1 MGLKPQERVNI
12 DVINGETW
20 EISAE
25 AVREFIGDRLLLAV
39 NEGAEEE
46 MKQIEKLIQNT
57 PAWKSGKVY
66 NIDFNQFLLSDP
78 ISVEQQLDI
87 IVDFL
92 VENNK

>member
-25 AVREFIGDRLLLAV
+25 AVHEFIGDRLLLAV